1 MVAARR
7 HASLGRSR
15 PATTSRRKSRRARR
29 QVRTALLFL
38 TPWLVGV
45 VVLQAYPILMTVY
58 YAFTNF
64 DGISFP
70 PHFVGFANFVQAFH
84 YDPYFI
90 PAVLNTI
97 WWVGI
102 SVPVT
107 IVVGLALA
115 LALNSPRRGM
125 GAFRTL
131 FYLPSMVPS
140 VGAGILFAWVFNPV
154 SGPVNAIL
162 GMLGVPGPDWFLS
175 PQWAKVGLLLLT
187 VWQVGPTM
195 IIFLSGLQAVP
206 KELIEAATV
215 EGAGAWRRF
224 RSVVLPLLTPTVFFN
239 LILGFIGAFSLFTQA
254 IVVSGASGASTAN
267 SATSIGAPDNST
279 LFYAVYMYRVIF
291 GQLQFGYGSALSLLL
306 TLTIALVAALLFAT
320 ARKWVFYGGSS
331 ERA

>member
-1 MVAARR
+1 
-7 HASLGRSR
+7 
-15 PATTSRRKSRRARR
+15 
-29 QVRTALLFL
+29 
-38 TPWLVGV
+38 
-45 VVLQAYPILMTVY
+45 MTVY